1 MALKRPA
8 NDDKDGWKAYWKVQA
23 QSWRREPEIDA
34 ERQKHLAVLRSIV
47 PDITNG
53 IYPFSHINLIV
64 LMLSGFWQLTRVY
77 AALLIGVTK
86 ANVIAK
92 DWTCVVLIYGA

>member
-1 MALKRPA
+1 MSDQNGAQRMALKRPA
-8 NDDKDGWKAYWKVQA
+8 NDDKDGWTAYWKVQA

-53 IYPFSHINLIV
+53 IYPFSHINLNCADV
-64 LMLSGFWQLTRVY
+64 EW
-77 AALLIGVTK
+77 LLATHEGLRGPI
-86 ANVIAK
+86 
-92 DWTCVVLIYGA
+92 D